1 MGKKVLLVFNRFY
14 PVLSGS
20 EKFSK
25 MIFDNLKERG
35 FEVDVFTL
43 RVSDDSYRFN
53 DLSLKRE
60 ENIKGSVIKRFSL
73 VDFKYKNRI
82 FKFFEYYGI
91 FKYYS
96 LNFKIVSPSL
106 IFNLK
111 KNILKYDIVIT
122 GFLPFTS
129 VIYPALYYSKKYK
142 KKSIFIPQI
151 HSTLPQTERF
161 SYEFFHPYYKSLYE
175 MADTLICLNS
185 NEESYLKKIVKK
197 VFYLNSYID
206 IPQKTTKGGNG
217 FFNILTIG
225 TQNYEKGIQTSIKA
239 IKLLYREFNN
249 IKFTIVGRIDKKYLK
264 MIKEEDFIE
273 YYPYVTEEEKE
284 QLFLKTDL
292 FILPSIAE
300 SFGIVSVEA
309 HSYGVPTINSYCWG
323 STYIVKNGLNGFLV
337 PFGDYLLTYNYLKQ
351 LYLNQELK
359 KKLSENARSIAL
371 KGSKMVNGYSEG
383 PFDKNRFNKQLDKI
397 LENLL

>member
-25 MIFDNLKERG
+25 MIFDNLKEKG
-35 FEVDVFTL
+35 FDIDVYTL
-43 RVSDDSYRFN
+43 RVSDDSYKFN
-53 DLSLKRE
+53 DRNLKRE
-60 ENIKGSVIKRFSL
+60 ENIKGSTIKRFSL
-73 VDFKYKNRI
+73 IDFRYKNRI
-82 FKFFEYYGI
+82 FKFFENYGI
-91 FKYYS
+91 LKYYS

-106 IFNLK
+106 LYNLK

-129 VIYPALYYSKKYK
+129 VVYPALYYSKKYK
-142 KKSIFIPQI
+142 KKSIFIPLI
-151 HSTLPQTERF
+151 HSTIPKTERF

-175 MADTLICLNS
+175 MADILVCLNT
-185 NEESYLKKIVKK
+185 NEKEYLKNFGNK

-206 IPQKTTKGGNG
+206 IPEKVSKGGNG
-217 FFNILTIG
+217 LFNILTIG
-225 TQNYEKGIQTSIKA
+225 TQNYEKGILTSLNA
-239 IKLLYREFNN
+239 VKLLYSEFKN
-249 IKFTIVGRIDKKYLK
+249 IKFTIVGKMDEKYLSMVK
-264 MIKEEDFIE
+264 GMDFIE
-273 YYPYVTEEEKE
+273 YHPYVTDKEKDE
-284 QLFLKTDL
+284 LFLKTDI

-309 HSYGVPTINSYCWG
+309 HSYGIPTINSYCWG
-323 STYIVKNGLNGFLV
+323 STYIVKNGLNGYLV

-351 LYLNQELK
+351 LYINQQLK
-359 KKLSENARSIAL
+359 KRLSENARNIAL
-371 KGSKMVNGYSEG
+371 NGSDLIDGYSEG
-383 PFDKNRFNKQLDKI
+383 RFDKKRFNKQLDKI

>member
-43 RVSDDSYRFN
+43 RVSDDSYRVN
-53 DLSLKRE
+53 DLNLKRE
-60 ENIKGSVIKRFSL
+60 ENIKGSIIKRFSL
-73 VDFKYKNRI
+73 IDFQYKNRI
-82 FKFFEYYGI
+82 FKFFENYGI
-91 FKYYS
+91 LKYYS

-106 IFNLK
+106 ILNLK

-142 KKSIFIPQI
+142 KKSILIPLL
-151 HSTLPQTERF
+151 HSTVPQTERF
-161 SYEFFHPYYKSLYE
+161 TYEFFHPYYKSLYE
-175 MADTLICLNS
+175 MADILICLNS
-185 NEESYLKKIVKK
+185 AEKEHLKNFGNKI
-197 VFYLNSYID
+197 FYLNSYID
-206 IPQKTTKGGNG
+206 IPEKVSTGGNG
-217 FFNILTIG
+217 IFKILTIG
-225 TQNYEKGIQTSIKA
+225 RQNYEKGIETSIKA
-239 IKLLYREFNN
+239 VKLLYAEFKN
-249 IKFTIVGRIDKKYLK
+249 IKFTIVGKIDEKYLRIIK
-264 MIKEEDFIE
+264 KEEFIE
-273 YYPYVTEEEKE
+273 YHPYVTDEEKE
-284 QLFLKTDL
+284 DLFLKTDI

-300 SFGIVSVEA
+300 AFGIVSIEA

-323 STYIVKNGLNGFLV
+323 STYIVKNGLNGFLI

-351 LYLNQELK
+351 IYINKKLK
-359 KKLSENARSIAL
+359 KRLSENARNISL
-371 KGSKMVNGYSEG
+371 KGSDLIEGYCEG
-383 PFDKNRFNKQLDKI
+383 PFNKKRFNKQLDKI